1 MCETLLQTLEY
12 SQIFDN
18 ENVVM
23 VGVLNKADS

>member
-1 MCETLLQTLEY
+1 MCKTLLQTLEY